1 MRILLLGTRN
11 PYDKVTD
18 FETCLAYHIPHA
30 LEVAGVE
37 VVFIEVDELFTLDKA
52 GAIGFFQ
59 SLNLTSIDHIIGLG
73 LRYFDKL
80 PYECG
85 EGLRKRFPGA
95 VCHLYDGSMLDGP
108 PVDMTFTFR
117 NDNWRY
123 PLNSPSSRFDRHN
136 KYNKYIGWAA
146 DPNLFRPNQPSD
158 ELRILVDHSAYD
170 ASCWDVSLFVLLSLK
185 RLVQSELWRD
195 EFKSLRIRQ
204 IVDGQIRDYDS
215 NEISVSPYT
224 ANTIN
229 YDEIVQEMNGSHL
242 FMVTHKE
249 SLGLCVIE
257 SAMAGCLPV
266 IPSGFVP
273 PDRTE
278 TVRCFTYENVI
289 DWKSVLGSINPLLTR
304 EAALNNSWEKLAD
317 NIIKHLVTFKRHEA

>member
-1 MRILLLGTRN
+1 MRILLLGKRT
-11 PYDKVTD
+11 PYDKVID
-18 FETCLAYHIPHA
+18 FETCLAHHIPHA
-30 LEVAGVE
+30 LEAAGVD
-37 VVFIEVDELFTLDKA
+37 VVCIDADELLTFDKA
-52 GAIGFFQ
+52 DALGFFQ
-59 SLNLTSIDHIIGLG
+59 SLDLTSVDHIIGLG

-80 PYECG
+80 PYDCG
-85 EGLRKRFPGA
+85 ESLRKRFKGA
-95 VCHLYDGSMLDGP
+95 VCQLYDGGMLDGP
-108 PVDMTFTFR
+108 PVDITFTFR

-123 PLNSPSSRFDRHN
+123 PLNSPSSRYDRHN

-146 DPNLFRPNQPSD
+146 DPNLFVPNQSAH

-185 RLVQSELWRD
+185 KLVQSDLWQD
-195 EFKSLRIRQ
+195 EFTSLRIRR

-215 NEISVSPYT
+215 DDLSVRPYT

-229 YDEIVQEMNGSHL
+229 YNDIVQEMNASHL

-273 PDRTE
+273 LDRTE
-278 TVRCFTYENVI
+278 TVRCFTYESVI
-289 DWKSVLGSINPLLTR
+289 DWKPILGSINPRLTR
-304 EAALNNSWEKLAD
+304 DTALNNSWRALAN
-317 NIIKHLVTFKRHEA
+317 NIVKHLINFNRNET